1 VKLRGPPA
9 VLTGMWLRALL
20 VTMLVVL
27 PSAEAATPAHPPTD
41 ARAECMKACA
51 GTPHGAD
58 GKHLLACLQ
67 QCQPPDAGVLPADE
81 PGRK

>member
-1 VKLRGPPA
+1 
-9 VLTGMWLRALL
+9 
-20 VTMLVVL
+20 
-27 PSAEAATPAHPPTD
+27 
-41 ARAECMKACA
+41 MKACA